1 MARSKKRLATVLGLF
16 VFAILAF
23 GVVAWF
29 IATRGRGF
37 TPTIET
43 VTFERD
49 VRIDHGVKLD
59 PNNIISTNKRPFDEI
74 FSKENMGRYGADT
87 VIPDGVGLTATFRVK
102 RGSLILKER
111 TFTLPGWQYL
121 EETTNSD
128 RRALVESRRPEFE
141 DLVAEFAAPVDVN
154 FISAVVVDTTDGV
167 SDMVKERVA
176 NTMADTVGDL
186 ASGKSTVYAYT
197 LHELA
202 YQGNRQ
208 KIVPNSSADITNA
221 LDSFL
226 AAKGAAGQS
235 SVLRGLQSVVT
246 DINSIRKGE
255 PIRIDVWTD
264 GLENTES
271 ISVYSTPSLLDPGPD
286 GWEKLDGAW
295 NPTSLDLA
303 GLELYL
309 HPLPPSSSQHE
320 RMTFQG
326 LEYLRDRLSDAGA
339 TVTVEVR

>member
-1 MARSKKRLATVLGLF
+1 MKARRFFSIVGLIALALS
-16 VFAILAF
+16 AI
-23 GVVAWF
+23 GVVAGYY
-29 IATRGRGF
+29 INLGRGF

-49 VRIDHGVKLD
+49 VRVDHGDELD
-59 PNNIISTNKRPFDEI
+59 PTTITSVEEHVPLTDVFNKA
-74 FSKENMGRYGADT
+74 NMGRYGADT
-87 VIPDGVGLTATFRVK
+87 IAPDGVGLTVRFLTK
-102 RGSLILKER
+102 RGATTIREEIFSIPAWER
-111 TFTLPGWQYL
+111 F
-121 EETTNSD
+121 EETTNED
-128 RRALVESRRPEFE
+128 RRRLVESRRPEFE
-141 DLVAEFAAPVDVN
+141 GLVAEFAAPVDVN
-154 FISAVVVDTTDGV
+154 FISAVVVDTTEGV
-167 SDMVKERVA
+167 SDMLKERVA
-176 NTMADTVGDL
+176 NTMSDTVGDL

-208 KIVPNSSADITNA
+208 KIVPNSSADITNS

-264 GLENTES
+264 GLENTETL
-271 ISVYSTPSLLDPGPD
+271 SVYSTPSLLAPGPD
-286 GWEKLDGAW
+286 GWEKLDRAW
-295 NPTSLDLA
+295 SLSGIDLR